1 VSSDQANKTVVPSF
15 VRAAGVVGLFAF
27 FVGRGLAPALR
38 GAREGLDQV
47 IAVTD
52 KLGSFATYLFALTG
66 LLVMIFQTMLTLRET
81 KLTTLYRV
89 VSTVAGAC
97 VVSIV
102 ARAFHDPLP
111 ERESFMGALASGLMA
126 ILSCREAISVPR
138 TRALGALLFFAGLA
152 ALFHLGASE
161 LAFNAVDSNLVRLS
175 RVVATGSVVFD
186 TMALLTAFGWLATR
200 PEKSTVWAAR
210 VALFFAFTL
219 AWGMARGGP
228 GMTGPLWQV
237 VYYRAINPIIT
248 HPPAYVW
255 APVRYGLEASAAL
268 LALVAVTARRQ
279 IPAVAGAFTLALL
292 ARPTTDVPLS
302 ALALALAAMAA
313 PLAAHD
319 DRGMWAVLMANS
331 ERSHA
336 A

>member
-1 VSSDQANKTVVPSF
+1 VSSDQENKTAVPF
-15 VRAAGVVGLFAF
+15 ARLVAVLGWFAF
-27 FVGRGLAPALR
+27 VLGRGLSPALR
-38 GAREGLDQV
+38 GAREGLDQI
-47 IAVTD
+47 IALSD
-52 KLGSFATYLFALTG
+52 KAGSFATYLFALTG
-66 LLVMIFQTMLTLRET
+66 LVVMIFQTLLTFRET
-81 KLTTLYRV
+81 KLTTVYRV
-89 VSTVAGAC
+89 MATVLGAC
-97 VVSIV
+97 VASVV

-126 ILSCREAISVPR
+126 IMACREAIAVPR

-152 ALFHLGASE
+152 ALTHLAASE
-161 LAFNAVDSNLVRLS
+161 LAFNAVEPNWVKLS
-175 RVVATGSVVFD
+175 RVVATGSVVLD
-186 TMALLTAFGWLATR
+186 SLAILIAFGWLATR

-210 VALFFAFTL
+210 VAIFVACTL

-237 VYYRAINPIIT
+237 VLHRALYPVIT

-255 APVRYGLEASAAL
+255 APLRYALEASAAL
-268 LALVAVTARRQ
+268 LALVAVSAPRQ
-279 IPAVAGAFTLALL
+279 MPAVSAAFALALL

-302 ALALALAAMAA
+302 ALALALAALSA

-331 ERSHA
+331 ERSPA
-336 A
+336 SG

>member
-1 VSSDQANKTVVPSF
+1 VSSDQANKAFAPSF
-15 VRAAGVVGLFAF
+15 VRVAGVIGLLAF
-27 FVGRGLAPALR
+27 LVGRGLAPALR
-38 GAREGLDQV
+38 GAQEGLDQV

-52 KLGSFATYLFALTG
+52 KLGSFATFLFALTG

-81 KLTTLYRV
+81 KLGSAYRV
-89 VSTVAGAC
+89 VATVAGAC

-126 ILSCREAISVPR
+126 IMACREAIAVPR

-152 ALFHLGASE
+152 ALTHLAASE
-161 LAFNAVDSNLVRLS
+161 MAFNVVDSRLITLS
-175 RVVATGSVVFD
+175 RIVATLSVVFD
-186 TMALLTAFGWLATR
+186 ALALLTAFGWLVYR
-200 PEKSTVWAAR
+200 PEKSTAWAAR
-210 VALFFAFTL
+210 AAVFVACTM

-228 GMTGPLWQV
+228 GMTGPLWLV
-237 VYYRAINPIIT
+237 VSHRTITPIIT

-255 APVRYGLEASAAL
+255 APLRYALEASAPL
-268 LALVAVTARRQ
+268 LAMVALTARRQ
-279 IPAVAGAFTLALL
+279 IPAVTGAFALALL

-302 ALALALAAMAA
+302 ALALALASMAA

-331 ERSHA
+331 EHTHA